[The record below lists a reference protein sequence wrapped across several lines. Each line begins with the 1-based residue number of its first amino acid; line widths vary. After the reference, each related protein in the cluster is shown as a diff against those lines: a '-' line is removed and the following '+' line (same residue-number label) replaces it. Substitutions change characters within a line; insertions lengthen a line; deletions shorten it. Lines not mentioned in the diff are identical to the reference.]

1 MDTFS
6 GKSAWSSVQAEGF
19 VSWVEMLSQDE
30 AAGFWD
36 RVGFTPPM
44 SSLLLKGTA
53 LRTLNRT
60 SFVSLAVVPLLF
72 VSFVPGTAQQAA
84 APRKPRTTPVTQAEV
99 DKITREA
106 ILIDTHDDVTSKTVT
121 GYDIATPNK
130 RGQTDLARMK
140 GFLGAEFFA
149 VYVGAEYV
157 NGNHSA
163 NRALQMIDTVK
174 TDVVGAHPN
183 EFVFATTAD
192 EIVAAHKAH
201 KIAALEGIEGGH
213 AIEDSL
219 RLLRDFYALGVR
231 YMTLTHFNTNNWAD
245 AQGDFTD
252 PKVQHHG
259 GLTPFGKDVVR
270 EMNRLG
276 MMVDISHT
284 ADATFYD
291 AIAVSSAPIIASH
304 SSCRAVSSNTRNMTD
319 DMIRALAKNGGT
331 MQINFDCGYLSQRYD
346 DASKPVQAAMRA
358 KMAETR
364 KIEDP
369 AARDAA
375 MEALYMESA
384 EKLPPATLQDVVDQI
399 DHAVKVGGIDHVGIG
414 TDFDGVGCVPKEL
427 SSYDKFPAL
436 TRALLEKGYNA
447 EDIEKIYGGNLLRVM
462 HAVEKRAAE
471 LKDMKPLE
479 SKVDKK

>member
-1 MDTFS
+1 M
-6 GKSAWSSVQAEGF
+6 
-19 VSWVEMLSQDE
+19 
-30 AAGFWD
+30 
-36 RVGFTPPM
+36 
-44 SSLLLKGTA
+44 
-53 LRTLNRT
+53 LNRLSLPSTAVLMAMIANGLPT
-60 SFVSLAVVPLLF
+60 S
-72 VSFVPGTAQQAA
+72 AQDAA
-84 APRKPRTTPVTQAEV
+84 RPRTPRTTPVTQAEV
-99 DKITREA
+99 DRITREA
-106 ILIDTHDDVTSKTVT
+106 ILIDTHDDVTSKTVA

-174 TDVVGAHPN
+174 TDIVGAHPN

-245 AQGDFTD
+245 AQGDITD

-319 DMIRALAKNGGT
+319 EMIRALAKNGGT

-346 DASKPVQAAMRA
+346 DDSKPVQAAMRG
-358 KMAETR
+358 KMADLR

-436 TRALLEKGYNA
+436 TRALLEKGYSA
-447 EDIEKIYGGNLLRVM
+447 EEIEKIYGGNLLRVM
-462 HAVEKRAAE
+462 RAVEKRAAE

-479 SKVDKK
+479 SKVDEK